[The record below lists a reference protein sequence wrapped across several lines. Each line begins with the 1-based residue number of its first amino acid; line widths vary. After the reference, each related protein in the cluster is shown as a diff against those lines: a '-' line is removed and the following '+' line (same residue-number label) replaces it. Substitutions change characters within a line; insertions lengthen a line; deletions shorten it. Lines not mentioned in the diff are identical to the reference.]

1 MKLKLLLISLLS
13 VSAFAGEVSQPSAAP
28 KAHHAKKA
36 APATL
41 SIKSA
46 QAEAL
51 KKIISDLTNTANAE
65 GSISSPEELFKAING
80 ETQTN
85 SRELPIQAA
94 ITSANAQKM
103 RITCY
108 EEGTETV
115 VASTD
120 PTLLGKPVSEFQTSE
135 GKSVRDRAIEEI
147 KTHGENDVAVFT
159 YVQSGGPVV
168 DGKAMGQGRAVAA
181 AGRKAFK
188 GFNSEKKFLCTVAAD
203 ADQ

>member
-1 MKLKLLLISLLS
+1 MKLKLWAISLLS
-13 VSAFAGEVSQPSAAP
+13 VTAFAGEVSKAPSMP
-28 KAHHAKKA
+28 KAEHHAKKA
-36 APATL
+36 TATTL
-41 SIKSA
+41 SIKAA

-51 KKIISDLTNTANAE
+51 EKIINEITNTANAE
-65 GSISSPEELFKAING
+65 GSIGSPEELFKAING
-80 ETQTN
+80 EFQTN

-103 RITCY
+103 RLTCY
-108 EEGTETV
+108 EEGSETV

-120 PTLLGKPVSEFQTSE
+120 PTLLGKPVSDFQTSE

-147 KTHGENDVAVFT
+147 RAHGVDDKAIFT
-159 YVQSGGPVV
+159 YIQSGGPVV
-168 DGKAMGQGRAVAA
+168 DGKSMGQGRAVAA

-188 GFNSEKKFLCTVAAD
+188 FNSAKKFLCTVAAD